1 MLINSLCVSM
11 IAYHLGLGLKSKTS
25 YKLKLKC
32 SLCEIDRVNLFY
44 Y

>member
-11 IAYHLGLGLKSKTS
+11 TAYHLGLGLKSKTS

-32 SLCEIDRVNLFY
+32 SLREIDRINLFNY
-44 Y
+44 